1 MSAASTSTFI
11 QGMDNLKANKLVN
24 GENGTLEHISTENSL
39 VDLFFKLMRGME
51 VEDLQS
57 KVRAILQS
65 VSETPEERTANTTLV
80 DLFVICMQTRDCRG
94 GKGEKS
100 VFYVFFLLLAES
112 VLQHTWQA
120 HLAGQGLVRAKF
132 DGN

>member
-51 VEDLQS
+51 VEDLQC

-80 DLFVICMQTRDCRG
+80 DLFVI
-94 GKGEKS
+94 
-100 VFYVFFLLLAES
+100 
-112 VLQHTWQA
+112 
-120 HLAGQGLVRAKF
+120 
-132 DGN
+132 

>member
-51 VEDLQS
+51 GGPTEQS
-57 KVRAILQS
+57 S
-65 VSETPEERTANTTLV
+65 GYSS
-80 DLFVICMQTRDCRG
+80 IC
-94 GKGEKS
+94 
-100 VFYVFFLLLAES
+100 F
-112 VLQHTWQA
+112 
-120 HLAGQGLVRAKF
+120 
-132 DGN
+132 